1 MDEIKALESW
11 DDVPVATQAEVVQ
24 EHTDAVNE
32 EIVEESPAVEEVK
45 DETTTVETKEE
56 VKEEIK
62 EEPETVEKQPEL
74 IKVKI
79 SGEEKEVTIEELKSN
94 YSGKVAY
101 DKKFSELDK
110 ERKAFIRERDQ
121 INKYVNEFRNISA
134 QKGEVA
140 AVSYL
145 AEITGKAP
153 HEFMDNLIKSLMPEI
168 ERRYSLSDEQLKLE
182 KQATNNKYNQE
193 RLELERKQLQQQE
206 AEKALQAEIADVIAS
221 TKISNDEWEAT
232 VQELDAKLPKNQD
245 MTPQIVKEYIEFK
258 RDLRAEKH
266 LGIFNGGQ
274 MANNAAVK
282 AELVKVINDMPDL
295 TDTEIQD
302 LLTNAFKVKQTQE
315 LQEEISKKS
324 SKKQQV
330 KQQVQYKALESWDD
344 I

>member
-1 MDEIKALESW
+1 
-11 DDVPVATQAEVVQ
+11 
-24 EHTDAVNE
+24 
-32 EIVEESPAVEEVK
+32 
-45 DETTTVETKEE
+45 
-56 VKEEIK
+56 
-62 EEPETVEKQPEL
+62 
-74 IKVKI
+74 
-79 SGEEKEVTIEELKSN
+79 
-94 YSGKVAY
+94 
-101 DKKFSELDK
+101 
-110 ERKAFIRERDQ
+110 
-121 INKYVNEFRNISA
+121 
-134 QKGEVA
+134 
-140 AVSYL
+140 
-145 AEITGKAP
+145 
-153 HEFMDNLIKSLMPEI
+153 MDNLIKSLMPEI
-168 ERRYSLSDEQLKLE
+168 ERRYSLTDEQLKLE

-193 RLELERKQLQQQE
+193 RLELERQQLKQQE
-206 AEKALQAEIADVIAS
+206 AEKALQAEIEDVIAS
-221 TKISNDEWEAT
+221 TKISHDEWEAT

>member
-79 SGEEKEVTIEELKSN
+79 SGEEKEVTLEELKSN

>member
-11 DDVPVATQAEVVQ
+11 DDVPVATQAEIVQ

-32 EIVEESPAVEEVK
+32 EIVEEIKEEATVAENATVE
-45 DETTTVETKEE
+45 ETKEE

-74 IKVKI
+74 IKVKV
-79 SGEEKEVTIEELKSN
+79 SGEEKEVTLEELKSN

-168 ERRYSLSDEQLKLE
+168 ERRYSLTDEQLKLE
-182 KQATNNKYNQE
+182 KQATHNKYNQE
-193 RLELERKQLQQQE
+193 RLELERQQLKQQE
-206 AEKALQAEIADVIAS
+206 AEKALQAEIEDVIAS
-221 TKISNDEWEAT
+221 TKISHDEWEAT